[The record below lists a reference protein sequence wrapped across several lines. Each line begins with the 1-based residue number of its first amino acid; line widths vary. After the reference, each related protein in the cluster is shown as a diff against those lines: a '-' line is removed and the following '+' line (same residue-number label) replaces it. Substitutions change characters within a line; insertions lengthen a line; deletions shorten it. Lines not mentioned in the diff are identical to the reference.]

1 MIRACRKMWSHV
13 KQRCD
18 TLRALRTENATVIQ
32 RAWRSNWRRR
42 QLRCAATAIR
52 WHTAAITVQRYGR
65 GWLYRRDWDSK
76 LLLLL
81 RRLCRRL
88 TREVAELRL
97 ALRRG
102 EAVAAQHFVTEDRL
116 MRRTLVRWHVG
127 RRFRKWAKYTSRQ
140 ANLRVLQHRIAGRFK
155 NTLVGAAYA
164 RWVEMVDELASER
177 AARAAEEREQAAQ
190 HALQQMRTARE
201 QLAEAEQRRAE
212 AERRTTEA
220 ERERLVAE
228 ERAVA
233 AERQAESERWMK
245 RDGWA
250 RAGQRAH
257 REAATAW
264 EATAAARQAA
274 TQERQMLLEARAA
287 AEAEAA
293 EAMGSVAENLASIAR
308 RRKEDEVALK
318 DAIEHHRRDADAR
331 VAAAQDAARRDVAE
345 AAARAQERVAAV
357 EAAAAAGAR
366 EAAAAAEQRC
376 KQQLELQTQRAVT
389 QVKQLAAKEVA
400 RARAEVYSKAKE
412 EVEQALLWLG
422 FPAAAAAT
430 ATANLRHR
438 NPMQVAA
445 PGIENQ
451 QIRSKSAGPARGS
464 NSASSSEPVDKEFFE
479 RFRIRS
485 APAVRQSNLKDAS
498 RDGGAH
504 QPAPRQAWSVS
515 LFE

>member
-1 MIRACRKMWSHV
+1 MM
-13 KQRCD
+13 
-18 TLRALRTENATVIQ
+18 IQ

-52 WHTAAITVQRYGR
+52 WHAAAATLQRYGR
-65 GWLYRRDWDSK
+65 GWLYRRKWDST
-76 LLLLL
+76 LLWLL

-88 TREVAELRL
+88 TGEVAELRL

-102 EAVAAQHFVTEDRL
+102 EAVAAQHSVMEDRL
-116 MRRTLVRWHVG
+116 MRRVLVHWHVG
-127 RRFRKWAKYTSRQ
+127 RRFRKWAKYTSRK
-140 ANLRVLQHRIAGRFK
+140 VTLQLLQRRIAGRFV
-155 NTLVGAAYA
+155 NSLVGAAFA
-164 RWVEMVDELASER
+164 RWVEMVEGRVSER
-177 AARAAEEREQAAQ
+177 TSRADDEREQAAQ
-190 HALQQMRTARE
+190 DALQQMRVAQQQVAETE
-201 QLAEAEQRRAE
+201 QQLAEAACRTAE
-212 AERRTTEA
+212 AESK
-220 ERERLVAE
+220 RLAAE
-228 ERAVA
+228 ERAMA
-233 AERQAESERWMK
+233 AERLAESERWMK

-264 EATAAARQAA
+264 EVTAAARQAA
-274 TQERQMLLEARAA
+274 TEERHMLLEARAA

-308 RRKEDEVALK
+308 RRKEDELALK
-318 DAIEHHRRDADAR
+318 RAIDQHRRDADAR
-331 VAAAQDAARRDVAE
+331 VAAAQEAARRDVAA
-345 AAARAQERVAAV
+345 AAARSQERVAAV

-366 EAAAAAEQRC
+366 EAATAAEQRC

-389 QVKQLAAKEVA
+389 QVKELAAKEVA

-438 NPMQVAA
+438 NPMQAAA

-451 QIRSKSAGPARGS
+451 PMRSRSAGPTRTTDS
-464 NSASSSEPVDKEFFE
+464 SAPVDKEFFE
-479 RFRIRS
+479 RYRIRS
-485 APAVRQSNLKDAS
+485 APAVRPSSVKDV
-498 RDGGAH
+498 GGARK
-504 QPAPRQAWSVS
+504 PVARQAWSVS